1 MGEHGGDTPKEIA
14 ENNEGLRHH
23 KKESNPSPTVSSGR
37 RECRGGTHILLLLM
51 RLLGA
56 NGAVQAA
63 SFILIITASKCT
75 EAAFHDQVKVSE
87 IGQYSQ
93 WRLVLLSSNCAT
105 LQTPLGTGL
114 GKSKP

>member
-56 NGAVQAA
+56 NGGCA
-63 SFILIITASKCT
+63 SSILYIDNNC
-75 EAAFHDQVKVSE
+75 FKVHRGS
-87 IGQYSQ
+87 IS
-93 WRLVLLSSNCAT
+93 
-105 LQTPLGTGL
+105 
-114 GKSKP
+114 